1 MLSRKIATVS
11 VLFLLLSA
19 NSLRAESDL
28 AGAKDHPLISRYPG
42 STIASY
48 TVTDFDEYKVATGT
62 VKNGALPTKKVEG
75 KVTTIVYKL
84 PINVTTLQVARN
96 YEKAFRDGGFTQTL
110 SCDAKTCGEFLP
122 KKLIESIGPRSKM
135 EQRYFN
141 MWTSERNTGLDSD
154 YRFWTGFLDRSGTK
168 IYVTLFVQF
177 VPAGPGD
184 PAYAALDVIEGK
196 PLETGLVKLD
206 VKSIDAA
213 IKAHGKVVLDGV
225 YFDHDK
231 NTIKPD
237 SSATFKTIADFLK
250 TNSQINAYVVGHT
263 DNSGDY
269 THNLNLSQK
278 RAVAVVRTLA
288 NDYKIANTR
297 LTPVG
302 IGPVSPAT
310 RNTTDAERS
319 KNRRVELVLR

>member
-1 MLSRKIATVS
+1 MRSRNIALLTILPLVLSVT
-11 VLFLLLSA
+11 
-19 NSLRAESDL
+19 SLRAESDL
-28 AGAKDHPLISRYPG
+28 TGAKDHPLISRYPG

-48 TVTDFDEYKVATGT
+48 TATDFDEYKVATGT
-62 VKNGALPTKKVEG
+62 VKNGALPTQKVEG

-135 EQRYFN
+135 EQRYFH
-141 MWTSERNTGLDSD
+141 MWIDDRSIGPNSD
-154 YRFWTGFLDRSGTK
+154 YRFWTGVLDRSGTK
-168 IYVTLFVQF
+168 IYATLFVQF

-184 PAYAALDVIEGK
+184 PAYVALDVIESK

-231 NTIKPD
+231 DTIKPD